1 MADEYG
7 YDSKGT
13 LRNITMSKKG
23 SAQNKETMDN
33 IAKMLEEEKKKQE
46 AFYEQQ
52 LNDNRGKM
60 KK

>member
-1 MADEYG
+1 MADEYT

-13 LRNITMSKKG
+13 LRNLTTSKR
-23 SAQNKETMDN
+23 AATQNQRQMEN

-52 LNDNRGKM
+52 LNDNRGKI